1 MTKTSAL
8 TPLLIVTLLLAA
20 PFSTAPAAEDKEE
33 KDLSNELALIESW
46 LEGQRAYDRIPGLS
60 AALVHDQE
68 LLWSGASGYAD
79 VEKKQP
85 ARADTIYGI
94 CSISKLF
101 TGIAAMQLRDQGKV
115 RLYNPVSDLLP
126 WFNIELAHDGSPE
139 ITLEGMLSHSSGLPR
154 ESESP
159 YWTGPDFP
167 FPTQADIRQKL
178 GSQATLYPSSLYF
191 QYSNLGL
198 TLVGEI
204 VEEHS
209 GQPFEAY
216 IRDHLLGPMALSDTD
231 TGFPTDAREPRI
243 ATGYSF
249 PDRDGNVLAMPRY
262 DARGITPAAGFA
274 STALDLAKFA
284 SWQFRVRAG
293 SDDAV
298 LASNTLK
305 EMQRVHWM
313 DWDWGTSW
321 GLAFGIYRIEDR
333 TLTGHGGSCPGFNT
347 RLYIDPESLYGV
359 AVMANRNNANVNSYA
374 RIMLDILEADGSAD
388 QSKEL
393 ARPDLADYVG
403 SYDVRPWTG
412 EDMVFKW
419 KNGLAVIS
427 LPTMDPLGDM
437 QLLKHHEGDV
447 FHAVRSDE
455 QPGHE
460 VTFLRNQDGQVSH
473 LVYHSNPIP
482 RIEQ

>member
-1 MTKTSAL
+1 VIRKPTL
-8 TPLLIVTLLLAA
+8 TDLLIIILLLNTLFSAA
-20 PFSTAPAAEDKEE
+20 SAAEEKTE
-33 KDLSNELALIESW
+33 KDLSNQLALIESW
-46 LEGQRAYDRIPGLS
+46 MDGQRAYDRIPALS

-79 VEKKQP
+79 VESEEP

-101 TGIAAMQLRDQGKV
+101 TGIAVMQLRDQGKV
-115 RLYNPVSDLLP
+115 RLEDPVSGLLP
-126 WFNIELAHDGSPE
+126 WFNIERVHDGSPE
-139 ITLEGMLSHSSGLPR
+139 ITLEGMLTHSAGLPR
-154 ESESP
+154 ESEAP
-159 YWTGPDFP
+159 YWMGPDFP
-167 FPTQADIRQKL
+167 FPTQSEIRQKL
-178 GSQATLYPSSLYF
+178 GSQSTLYPSSLYF

-198 TLVGEI
+198 TLVGEV
-204 VEEHS
+204 VEERS

-216 IRDHLLGPMALSDTD
+216 IRDHLLEPMGLSDTD
-231 TGFPTDAREPRI
+231 TGFPEDAREPRI

-249 PDRDGNVLAMPRY
+249 PGRDGKILPAPRY

-293 SDDAV
+293 SDDPV

-321 GLAFGIYRIEDR
+321 GLAFGIYRIGDR

-347 RLYIDPESLYGV
+347 RLYIDPVSLYGV
-359 AVMANRNNANVNSYA
+359 AVMANRNSANVNNYA

-388 QSKEL
+388 ESKESGG
-393 ARPDLADYVG
+393 PDLADYVG
-403 SYDVRPWTG
+403 SYDVRPWNG
-412 EDMVFKW
+412 EDMVFQW
-419 KNGLAVIS
+419 KDALAVIS

-460 VTFLRNQDGQVSH
+460 VSFLRDESGQVSH
-473 LVYHSNPIP
+473 LVYHSNPVP
-482 RIEQ
+482 KMKP